1 MSEARQ
7 SGPSYFVHPDRSE
20 IQVGGWTR
28 KINIDPNPQTYE
40 GYPGLRWRTIT
51 YEGIEGE
58 NEDGALIELEP
69 GARTPVELVATDTV
83 FLEAPIQGQLTLL
96 SLDPAGN
103 IYVDSFDQSQD
114 QASYAI
120 VMEKG
125 WIFCWF
131 ADKDQTDPAQVLE
144 TEKPK
149 FKEGDLPIVSYK
161 AAVFNGYPI
170 PEKFWHEFDHLVE
183 ENSPITP

>member
-1 MSEARQ
+1 MLESAYAREKRSNQ
-7 SGPSYFVHPDRSE
+7 SYFVHPEDSE

-28 KINIDPNPQTYE
+28 KINIDPSPQTYE
-40 GYPGLRWRTIT
+40 GYPGLSWKTLT
-51 YEGIEGE
+51 YEGIGGE
-58 NEDGALIELEP
+58 NEDGALIEPEP

-83 FLEAPIQGQLTLL
+83 FLEVPIQGRLTLL

-103 IYVDSFDQSQD
+103 VYVDSFDQSRS
-114 QASYAI
+114 QASYAM

-149 FKEGDLPIVSYK
+149 FKEGDLPIIPPDT
-161 AAVFNGYPI
+161 AEFNGRKI
-170 PEKFWHEFDHLVE
+170 PQRFWMRFKELKKE
-183 ENSPITP
+183 